1 MEKRRIWVRGT
12 RVGSDGTGR
21 YRGEDGKYYY
31 GNPQNR
37 YLTRSLDQQRRDA
50 DEAAIQAQPDRT
62 ANPEKGDC
70 QRQSPFS
77 ATVDDKAGASR
88 GLPTGALPALNSPKK
103 IPAGG
108 AGGDPTGITA

>member
-1 MEKRRIWVRGT
+1 MEKRRIWVLGT

-37 YLTRSLDQQRRDA
+37 CLTRSMDQQRRGA

-62 ANPEKGDC
+62 AKSRKG
-70 QRQSPFS
+70 
-77 ATVDDKAGASR
+77 
-88 GLPTGALPALNSPKK
+88 GLPKAVPLFCNCG
-103 IPAGG
+103 
-108 AGGDPTGITA
+108 

>member
-62 ANPEKGDC
+62 A
-70 QRQSPFS
+70 
-77 ATVDDKAGASR
+77 TVDDKAGASR
-88 GLPTGALPALNSPKK
+88 GLPTGALPALRSPKR
-103 IPAGG
+103 IPAGS

>member
-1 MEKRRIWVRGT
+1 MAKKIIRAKQT
-12 RVGSDGTGR
+12 YAGSDGTG
-21 YRGEDGKYYY
+21 YFRGENGKYYY
-31 GNPQNR
+31 GNAQNG
-37 YLTRSLDQQRRDA
+37 YVTKTLDQQRRDA

-88 GLPTGALPALNSPKK
+88 GLPTGALPALRSPKK

>member
-31 GNPQNR
+31 GNARNG
-37 YLTRSLDQQRRDA
+37 YVTKTLDQQRRDA

-88 GLPTGALPALNSPKK
+88 GLPTGALPALRSPKR
-103 IPAGG
+103 IPAGS